1 MQSAERAR
9 LPSLSERMNED
20 VVANIRARV
29 ERCRRL
35 AASTTDRQVA
45 TVLLQMADE
54 GDRDLKRL
62 TMESSGEAGAAQ
74 PD

>member
-1 MQSAERAR
+1 MDD
-9 LPSLSERMNED
+9 D
-20 VVANIRARV
+20 VVTNIRARI

-54 GDRDLKRL
+54 GEADLARL
-62 TMESSGEAGAAQ
+62 SSEDGEASQAG
-74 PD
+74 

>member
-1 MQSAERAR
+1 MD
-9 LPSLSERMNED
+9 ED

-45 TVLLQMADE
+45 AVLLQMADE
-54 GDRDLKRL
+54 GDADLLRL
-62 TMESSGEAGAAQ
+62 SSESDVEGGAAQ

>member
-1 MQSAERAR
+1 MD
-9 LPSLSERMNED
+9 ED

-54 GDRDLKRL
+54 GDADLERI
-62 TMESSGEAGAAQ
+62 SSDSGSEGAAD

>member
-1 MQSAERAR
+1 MD
-9 LPSLSERMNED
+9 ED

-54 GDRDLKRL
+54 GEADLTRL
-62 TMESSGEAGAAQ
+62 SAESRSDGGSLQ
-74 PD
+74 S

>member
-1 MQSAERAR
+1 MD
-9 LPSLSERMNED
+9 ED

-45 TVLLQMADE
+45 AVLLQMAEE
-54 GDRDLKRL
+54 GDADLARL
-62 TMESSGEAGAAQ
+62 AGRAET
-74 PD
+74 PDEPLID

>member
-1 MQSAERAR
+1 MD
-9 LPSLSERMNED
+9 ED

-45 TVLLQMADE
+45 AVLLQMAEE
-54 GDRDLKRL
+54 GDADLARL
-62 TMESSGEAGAAQ
+62 AGRTES
-74 PD
+74 PDEPLIG

>member
-1 MQSAERAR
+1 M
-9 LPSLSERMNED
+9 PSRDYRPMDED

-45 TVLLQMADE
+45 ALLLQMAEE
-54 GDRDLKRL
+54 GDADLARL
-62 TMESSGEAGAAQ
+62 AAEDGS
-74 PD
+74 PDEPLVD

>member
-1 MQSAERAR
+1 MD
-9 LPSLSERMNED
+9 ED

-45 TVLLQMADE
+45 TVLLQMAVE
-54 GDRDLKRL
+54 
-62 TMESSGEAGAAQ
+62 GEADLTRLSAESRSDDGSAELG
-74 PD
+74 

>member
-1 MQSAERAR
+1 MD
-9 LPSLSERMNED
+9 ED
-20 VVANIRARV
+20 VVANIRARI

-45 TVLLQMADE
+45 AMLLQMAEE
-54 GDRDLKRL
+54 GDADLARL
-62 TMESSGEAGAAQ
+62 EADGGSASQAAR